1 MELTVTELEGKV
13 GEQIGLSDW
22 VEVDQDMI
30 STFGKLTFDEQFIHM
45 DSERAA
51 AETPFGGTIAHGF
64 LTLSLASKFAVETL
78 PGVKGRTMG
87 INYGFNKIRF
97 LHPVA
102 SGKRIRGR
110 FTLDSLTRKGEGQ
123 IIQEFGLSIEIEG
136 VESPALVAQWLTMTF
151 FEEVAA

>member
-45 DSERAA
+45 DPERAT

-110 FTLDSLTRKGEGQ
+110 FTLDNVTRKGEGQ
-123 IIQEFGLSIEIEG
+123 ILQEFGLSIEIEG
-136 VESPALVAQWLTMTF
+136 VESPVLVAQWLTMTF